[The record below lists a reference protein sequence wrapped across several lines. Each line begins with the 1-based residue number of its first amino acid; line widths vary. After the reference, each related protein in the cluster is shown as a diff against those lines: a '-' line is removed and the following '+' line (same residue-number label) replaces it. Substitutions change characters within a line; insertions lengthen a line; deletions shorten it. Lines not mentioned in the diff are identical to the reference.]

1 MSAGFFRR
9 RNFVRPYVLTRG
21 RTASAMRLDLTAPI
35 VALVAP
41 AQLAATATPED
52 RRIVELTQTPLALAE
67 VAARMS
73 TPVGVVRVLVGD
85 LAEHGDVQVRTA
97 ADAADGPASSEH
109 RDVALLQ
116 RLLEGIRGL

>member
-21 RTASAMRLDLTAPI
+21 RTSSSFGTLALHAPI
-35 VALVAP
+35 VALVTP
-41 AQLAATATPED
+41 EQLPKRATPEE
-52 RRIVELTQTPLALAE
+52 RRIVELTQTPLSLAE

-85 LAEHGDVQVRTA
+85 LAERGCVQARPVA
-97 ADAADGPASSEH
+97 EEDDH
-109 RDVALLQ
+109 RDVKLLE
-116 RLLEGIRGL
+116 RLLEGIRAL

>member
-21 RTASAMRLDLTAPI
+21 RTSSSIGSMELHAPI
-35 VALVAP
+35 VALVTTG
-41 AQLAATATPED
+41 QLPKRATPED
-52 RRIVELTQTPLALAE
+52 RRIVELTQTPVSLAE

-85 LAEHGDVQVRTA
+85 LADAGYVQVRSA
-97 ADAADGPASSEH
+97 PDQGEH
-109 RDVALLQ
+109 RDVALLE
-116 RLLEGIRGL
+116 RLLEGIRAL